1 MKAFSHTSRAVLHH
15 LPILGLLTGSWLALG
30 SLLSWAAGSFRTL
43 ASLPSFLAVLA
54 IGAGLLALGWLLM
67 RRESPPNWLLWA
79 AVLAFLLRLGAGVAW
94 VQLLPTLGHGTPA
107 EKAGYIM
114 ADASARD
121 QSAWKLARSEKALT
135 AAFMNNRMS
144 DQYGGLL
151 FLSAFTYRYLGG
163 ARASDATHQPLLI
176 VILSAAFSSL
186 AIFFVWAFARRAW
199 RSEVGSLAAWLLVF
213 YPEAVLLGSSQMRE
227 AFVITFVAAAFYGL
241 ARYRQDHSWQ
251 ALAWICGA
259 LLLCLPFSPPLTALL
274 FGLLA
279 IAGIFT
285 LSHFSLA
292 RLQHKRVW
300 LAAGVLIALILL
312 GLWLTLQRFTP
323 ESVTDP
329 LGMLSWWFRKS
340 ADLQAYLSR
349 HASGWLQKVFRSSP
363 EWLHLPLLVGYGV
376 VQPFLPAALVV
387 GSRAQLWPWIALA
400 RAFGWTLVLGLLLYA
415 PFAARLQARRR
426 QPKANG
432 NSAMPTNQEMSVA
445 VLSGIVWLTILVASF
460 RGGGDMWDN
469 PRYRAAFAGLQVA
482 LAAWAWLEQRRT
494 SDPWFR
500 RAVVGLA
507 AILLWFLPWYLRR
520 YTTFE
525 WPVVDLFK
533 TLGLG
538 IATAALFGIWDWIR
552 TKQPPKGELATP
564 KEAES
569 L

>member
-1 MKAFSHTSRAVLHH
+1 LRIFPQTYRRELRL
-15 LPILGLLTGSWLALG
+15 LPALGLLLGGWLALG
-30 SLLSWAAGSFRTL
+30 GLLSWVAGDFRTM
-43 ASLPSFLAVLA
+43 ASLSSFLAVLA
-54 IGAGLLALGWLLM
+54 VGAGLLALGWLLM
-67 RRESPPNWLLWA
+67 RCESAPGWLLWA
-79 AVLAFLLRLGAGVAW
+79 AVLAFLLRLGFGAAW
-94 VQLLPTLGHGTPA
+94 YQLLPALGHGTPA

-121 QSAWKLARSEKALT
+121 QSAWKLAQSEKALT

-151 FLSAFTYRYLGG
+151 FLSALIYRYLGG
-163 ARASDATHQPLLI
+163 PTHQPLLI
-176 VILSAAFSSL
+176 VILTAAFSSL
-186 AIFFVWAFARRAW
+186 AVFFVWAFARRAW
-199 RSEVGSLAAWLLVF
+199 RPEAGALAAWLLVF

-227 AFVITFVAAAFYGL
+227 AFVITLVTAAFYGL

-251 ALAWICGA
+251 ALGWIAAA
-259 LLLCLPFSPPLTALL
+259 LLLCLPFSPPLTAML
-274 FGLLA
+274 FGLLV
-279 IAGIFT
+279 IAGLLT
-285 LSHFSLA
+285 LSRFSLA
-292 RLQHKRVW
+292 RLQHRRVW
-300 LAAGVLIALILL
+300 LAGGALAALILL

-323 ESVTDP
+323 QGVTDP

-340 ADLQAYLSR
+340 ADLQAYLSQ

-363 EWLHLPLLVGYGV
+363 EWLHLPLLVSYGV

-400 RAFGWTLVLGLLLYA
+400 RALGWTLILGLLVYA
-415 PFAARLQARRR
+415 PFAARFQAKRR
-426 QPKANG
+426 QPEAKNNA
-432 NSAMPTNQEMSVA
+432 AEQPAPANQEMSAV
-445 VLSGIVWLTILVASF
+445 VLSGLVWLTILVASF

-500 RAVVGLA
+500 RAAVGLA

-520 YTTFE
+520 YTVFE

-538 IATAALFGIWDWIR
+538 LATAGLFAIWDWIR
-552 TKQPPKGELATP
+552 TKQPPGE
-564 KEAES
+564 KMD
-569 L
+569 